1 MAAQGAQDSN
11 ASLRLTNLFDVKDRV
26 AIVSGAG
33 TGIALMQAQ
42 ALAVNGARVYIVGRT
57 EDKLDR
63 VAELYGKNI
72 DGKIIPLTA
81 DITCKKSIA
90 NLVKTFSSHED
101 HLDILMNTA
110 GIAGQSQTANLK
122 KPEELRKSLFENETA
137 TFADWD
143 AIYRTNVSHLY
154 FMTTAFL
161 PLLQK
166 GSDKRYAWSSTVI
179 NTSSISG
186 IVKVT
191 QDHFAYNAS
200 KAGAVH
206 LTKMLA
212 YEISNAGLKIRV
224 NQIAPGVFPSEM
236 TAMSSDDKNK
246 SHLPKEMMEGVVP
259 AGRPGHERD
268 MASATI
274 FTATNQYLNGATIVV
289 DGGYILATGS
299 ISV

>member
-1 MAAQGAQDSN
+1 MLKTEVPRSTPGY
-11 ASLRLTNLFDVKDRV
+11 LIHVTNYCAV

-33 TGIALMQAQ
+33 TGIGLMQAQ
-42 ALAVNGARVYIVGRT
+42 ALSVNGAKVYIVGRH
-57 EDKLDR
+57 EEKLDQ

-90 NLVKTFSSHED
+90 NLVKDFSSRED

-110 GIAGQSQTANLK
+110 GIAGQSQPVNSSN
-122 KPEELRKSLFENETA
+122 PEELRKSLFDNETA

-166 GSDKRYAWSSTVI
+166 GSDKRYAWSSVVI

-186 IVKVT
+186 IVKVS
-191 QDHFAYNAS
+191 QNHFAYNAS

-212 YEISNAGLKIRV
+212 YEMSNAGLKIRI
-224 NQIAPGVFPSEM
+224 NQIAPGAFPSEM
-236 TAMSSDDKNK
+236 TAMSSDDKHK
-246 SHLPKEMMEGVVP
+246 SHLPKGMMEGVVP
-259 AGRPGHERD
+259 AARPGHDRD

-289 DGGYILATGS
+289 DGVYILATGA
-299 ISV
+299 VTV

>member
-11 ASLRLTNLFDVKDRV
+11 ASLRLADLFDVKDRV

-33 TGIALMQAQ
+33 TGIGLMQAQ
-42 ALAVNGARVYIVGRT
+42 ALAVNGAKVYIVGRT
-57 EDKLDR
+57 EEKLEK

-72 DGKIIPLTA
+72 DGKIIPLTV
-81 DITCKKSIA
+81 DITCKKSIT
-90 NLVKTFSSHED
+90 NLVKEFSSRED

-110 GIAGQSQTANLK
+110 GIAGQSQVV
-122 KPEELRKSLFENETA
+122 KPGSAEDIRKSLFDNETA

-143 AIYRTNVSHLY
+143 AVYRTNVSHLY
-154 FMTTAFL
+154 FMTIAFL

-166 GSDKRYAWSSTVI
+166 GSDKRYAWSSVVI

-186 IVKVT
+186 IVKTT

-200 KAGAVH
+200 KAGAIH

-212 YEISNAGLKIRV
+212 YELSNAGLKIRI

-236 TAMSSDDKNK
+236 TAMSSDDKHK
-246 SHLPKEMMEGVVP
+246 SHLPKGMMEGVIP
-259 AGRPGHERD
+259 AARPGHDRD

-289 DGGYILATGS
+289 DGGYILATGA
-299 ISV
+299 VTV

>member
-1 MAAQGAQDSN
+1 MAAQAAQDSN
-11 ASLRLTNLFDVKDRV
+11 ASLRLTDLFDVKDRV

-33 TGIALMQAQ
+33 TGIGLMQAQ
-42 ALAVNGARVYIVGRT
+42 ALAVNGAKVYIVGRH
-57 EDKLDR
+57 EEKLDQ

-90 NLVKTFSSHED
+90 NLVKDFSSRED

-110 GIAGQSQTANLK
+110 GIAGQSQPVNSSN
-122 KPEELRKSLFENETA
+122 PEELRKSLFDNETA

-166 GSDKRYAWSSTVI
+166 GSDKRYAWSSVVI

-186 IVKVT
+186 IVKVS
-191 QDHFAYNAS
+191 QNHFAYNAS

-212 YEISNAGLKIRV
+212 YEMSNAGLKIRI
-224 NQIAPGVFPSEM
+224 NQIAPGAFPSEM
-236 TAMSSDDKNK
+236 TAMSSDDKHK
-246 SHLPKEMMEGVVP
+246 SHLPKGMMEGVVP
-259 AGRPGHERD
+259 AARPGHDRD

-274 FTATNQYLNGATIVV
+274 FTTTNQYLNGATIVV
-289 DGGYILATGS
+289 DGGYILATGA
-299 ISV
+299 VTV